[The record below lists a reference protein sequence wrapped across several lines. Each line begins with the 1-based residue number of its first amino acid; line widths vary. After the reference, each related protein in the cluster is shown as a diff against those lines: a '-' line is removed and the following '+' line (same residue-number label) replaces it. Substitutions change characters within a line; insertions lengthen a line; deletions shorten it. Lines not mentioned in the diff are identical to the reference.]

1 LPSAAGEETPAGDGG
16 EGILGGK
23 AGAPLNRIKSEEI
36 YYFHPEGF
44 SDPIN
49 LTM

>member
-1 LPSAAGEETPAGDGG
+1 VGEEEPADGGG
-16 EGILGGK
+16 EGILAGK
-23 AGAPLNRIKSEEI
+23 AGAPVNRIKSEEI
-36 YYFHPEGF
+36 YYIHPEGF